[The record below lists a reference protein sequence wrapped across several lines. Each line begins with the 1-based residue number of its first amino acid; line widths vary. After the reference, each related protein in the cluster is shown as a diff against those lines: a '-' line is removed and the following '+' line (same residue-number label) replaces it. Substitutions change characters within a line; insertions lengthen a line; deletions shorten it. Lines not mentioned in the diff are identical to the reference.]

1 MHPNILNKNQLV
13 IVKKLK
19 LPKAPGFY
27 LAGGTA
33 LALQIGHRTSIDFDF
48 YSQRQF
54 SSLQLAKDIKKT
66 FPKAKMLFTAEDT
79 LKSIIGVTELSFFYY
94 SYQLLEPLKQYQN
107 ISIASLADVAAMK
120 LAAIIQ
126 RGTRRDFIDIYFLLN
141 FYTLGELINFAIKKY
156 PGYQPMLILRAL
168 IYLEDAEN
176 EKYPRPI
183 KVLDPDF
190 SWQKAKD
197 KIFAEVKRY
206 QLSLLEKRY

>member
-27 LAGGTA
+27 RAGGTA

-48 YSQRQF
+48 YSQKKF
-54 SSLQLAKDIKKT
+54 SSPQLAKDIKKT
-66 FPKAKMLFTAEDT
+66 FPNAKMLFTAEDT
-79 LKSIIGVTELSFFYY
+79 LKSIIGETELSFFYY
-94 SYQLLEPLKQYQN
+94 SYQLLELLEQYQDIN
-107 ISIASLADVAAMK
+107 IPSLADVAAMK

-126 RGTRRDFIDIYFLLN
+126 RGTRRDFVDIYYLLN

-168 IYLEDAEN
+168 ICLEDAET
-176 EKYPRPI
+176 EKYPRTI
-183 KVLDPDF
+183 KALEPAF
-190 SWQKAKD
+190 SW
-197 KIFAEVKRY
+197 
-206 QLSLLEKRY
+206 EKP

>member
-1 MHPNILNKNQLV
+1 MHPHILNKNQLA

-48 YSQRQF
+48 YSQKKF
-54 SSLQLAKDIKKT
+54 SSPQLAKDIKKT
-66 FPKAKMLFTAEDT
+66 FPNAKMLFTAEDT
-79 LKSIIGVTELSFFYY
+79 LKSIIGETELSFFYY
-94 SYQLLEPLKQYQN
+94 SYQLLELLEQYQDIN
-107 ISIASLADVAAMK
+107 IASLADVAAMK

-126 RGTRRDFIDIYFLLN
+126 RGTRRDFVDIYYLLN

-168 IYLEDAEN
+168 IYLEDAEK

-183 KVLDPDF
+183 KVLEPDF
-190 SWQKAKD
+190 SWEKAKK
-197 KIFAEVKRY
+197 KIFAEVKQY
-206 QLSLLEKRY
+206 QLSILKKR